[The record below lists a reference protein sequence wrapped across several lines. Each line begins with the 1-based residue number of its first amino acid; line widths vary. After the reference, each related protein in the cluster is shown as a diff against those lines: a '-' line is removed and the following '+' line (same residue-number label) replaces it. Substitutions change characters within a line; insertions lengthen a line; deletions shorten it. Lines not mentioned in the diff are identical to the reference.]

1 MKIKFSLLPH
11 ITIMAKFIL
20 GKKLGMA
27 RVFDKTGKSVPVTVL
42 EAGPCVITQIKTEA
56 KDGYNAVQI
65 GFGKEKKVSKP
76 KAGLLKGSHLAKYL
90 KEFLTNDTGTYKV
103 GDKVDV
109 SVFSEGDIVK
119 ASGVTKAKGY
129 AGGMK
134 RHGFAGGPAS
144 HGQKHSSKER
154 GSSGARFPEHVVKG
168 VRMPGR
174 MGGVRSSVM
183 NLQVVSINKEN
194 NLIALKGAVPGK
206 KGTLIE
212 VVSVKN

>member
-1 MKIKFSLLPH
+1 MIMK
-11 ITIMAKFIL
+11 KFIL

-27 RVFDKTGKSVPVTVL
+27 RVFDKNGKSVPVTVL
-42 EAGPCVITQIKTEA
+42 EAGPCIITQIKTEA
-56 KDGYNAVQI
+56 KDGYSAIQI

-76 KAGLLKGSHLAKYL
+76 KVGFLKGSNMAKHLR
-90 KEFLTNDTGTYKV
+90 EFITSDTAAYKA
-103 GDKVDV
+103 GGKIDV
-109 SVFSEGDIVK
+109 SIFTEGDIVK
-119 ASGVTKAKGY
+119 ASGITKAKGF

-144 HGQKHSSKER
+144 HGQKHSARER

-174 MGGVRSSVM
+174 MGGARSTVI
-183 NLQVVSINKEN
+183 NLPILSIDKEN
-194 NLIALKGAVPGK
+194 NLLALKGAVPGK

-212 VVSVKN
+212 VVTVKN